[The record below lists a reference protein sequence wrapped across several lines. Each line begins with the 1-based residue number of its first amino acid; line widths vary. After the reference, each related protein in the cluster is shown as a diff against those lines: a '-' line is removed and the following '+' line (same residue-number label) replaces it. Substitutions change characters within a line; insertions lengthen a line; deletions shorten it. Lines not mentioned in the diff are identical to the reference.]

1 MMSKV
6 YVVVGYL
13 NYENIGELAV
23 TDTMQ
28 VFFTQEAATAYGESL
43 LVSKADSYEMIET
56 TVR

>member
-1 MMSKV
+1 MSKV

-28 VFFTQEAATAYGESL
+28 VFFTHEAAMAYGESL
-43 LVSKADSYEMIET
+43 LVRKADSYEIIET